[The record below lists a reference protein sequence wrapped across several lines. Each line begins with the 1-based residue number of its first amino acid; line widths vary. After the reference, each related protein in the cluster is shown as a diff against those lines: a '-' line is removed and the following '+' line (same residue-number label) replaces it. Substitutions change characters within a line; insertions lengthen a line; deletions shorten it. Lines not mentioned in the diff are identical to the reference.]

1 VGAACAAARKN
12 LKETRMRRF
21 ALPPAWCALSTATL
35 LCSLY
40 ANFARAQAPANA
52 ETNASPPQPAW
63 AAPNPEPPPDEREV
77 RERAWELR
85 SGSTTLGPAG
95 GIYVVDAASG
105 APKSF
110 RLQVVNEFFVLKD
123 YLYDGDKNRFSNSS
137 LALSVT
143 PIRYLELSAAM
154 TARSNRNSRG
164 EPESL
169 FSLGNLFIDVK
180 SWGEPTRGLSL
191 GGDVLV
197 AFRNGPNKAG
207 IDPAGTSVGL
217 RANLGLD
224 FRKLTSREAPLILRS
239 NFGYLFDNSAKM
251 MEPIEDA
258 RLDNLQDQGIA
269 LPNGDEY
276 RHLARRDERL
286 AFGVNRVDVFRLAL
300 GLEVPL
306 APSERFAIHP
316 IAEWQLDIPVNR
328 QGFDC
333 PYVTGPGGGKL
344 GGTDSCL
351 ADEGADTWPQR
362 VTAGVRM
369 YPGLPGL
376 SLLLAADL
384 GVGGTTNFV
393 QELAPTTPYRVVL
406 GAGWTADLQPPPPKV
421 VVKEVQVPIPAGVP
435 LGRVRGSIVEQGET
449 GVVVPNAK
457 VSFPGRDFSTL
468 LTGADG
474 TFLSYAFPPGQVQL
488 EIDADGYE
496 PGNCAAT
503 IQPEGGD
510 VALVCALAALPRVG
524 SASIQ
529 VLDLNGAPLAGVN
542 LVVTGGLGGVTD
554 VDGRLRL
561 KDLKPG
567 ELSAR
572 IEHPG
577 YLVSV
582 TPFPVKVREET
593 TVTIQLIPVPK
604 VASVRIQGAKIT
616 VKGTIFFAPNTA
628 VIEAR
633 STPLLT
639 EIANVL
645 IQHPELLQVE
655 VQGHTDDTG
664 SEARN
669 ASLSEER
676 ALAVRDWLSKA
687 GVERDRLIA
696 KGYGATKPLAP
707 NLTEQNRARNRRVEF
722 VVLQRAGQ

>member
-1 VGAACAAARKN
+1 
-12 LKETRMRRF
+12 MRRF
-21 ALPPAWCALSTATL
+21 ALPPAWCALTTATV

-40 ANFARAQAPANA
+40 ASSASAQVAPAPA
-52 ETNASPPQPAW
+52 SVETSASAPQPAAGAP
-63 AAPNPEPPPDEREV
+63 AAEALPDEQEM

-95 GIYVVDAASG
+95 GIYVLDAASG

-110 RLQVVNEFFVLKD
+110 RLQAVNEFFVLKD
-123 YLYDGDKNRFSNSS
+123 YLYDGDKDRFSNSS

-143 PIRYLELSAAM
+143 PVRYLELSAAM
-154 TARSNRNSRG
+154 TARSNRNSRA

-169 FSLGNLFIDVK
+169 FSVGNLFFDIK

-191 GGDVLV
+191 GGDVLI
-197 AFRNGPNKAG
+197 AFRSGPNNPG
-207 IDPAGTSVGL
+207 IDAAGTSVGL

-251 MEPIEDA
+251 VEPTEDQ
-258 RLDNLQDQGIA
+258 RLENLRQQGIA
-269 LPNGDEY
+269 LPGDDEY

-286 AFGVNRVDVFRLAL
+286 AFGINRVDVFRLAL

-306 APSERFAIHP
+306 APHERFAIHP

-333 PYVTGPGGGKL
+333 PYITGPGGGKL

-351 ADEGADTWPQR
+351 AVEGVDTWPQHIS
-362 VTAGVRM
+362 VGARM

-376 SLLLAADL
+376 SILLAADL

-421 VVKEVQVPIPAGVP
+421 VVKQVEVPIPAGVP
-435 LGRVRGSIVEQGET
+435 LGRIRGSIVEQGET
-449 GVVVPNAK
+449 GVVVPNAR
-457 VSFPGRDFSTL
+457 VGFPGREFTTL

-474 TFLSYAFPPGQVQL
+474 NFISYAFPPGQVQL
-488 EIDADGYE
+488 EIAADGYE

-510 VALVCALAALPRVG
+510 TALVCALAALPRVG
-524 SASIQ
+524 SANLQ
-529 VLDLNGAPLAGVN
+529 VLDASGAPLAGVHV
-542 LVVTGGLGGVTD
+542 VVTGGFGGITD
-554 VDGRLRL
+554 VEGRLRL

-567 ELSAR
+567 ELNAR

-582 TPFPVKVREET
+582 TPFTVKVREESS
-593 TVTIQLIPVPK
+593 VTIQLLPVPK
-604 VASVRIQGAKIT
+604 TASVKLQGAKIT
-616 VKGTIFFAPNTA
+616 VRGTIFFAPNTA
-628 VIEAR
+628 VIEGR

-639 EIANVL
+639 EIANLL

-669 ASLSEER
+669 GALSEDR
-676 ALAVRDWLSKA
+676 AAAVKEWLGKA

-696 KGYGATKPLAP
+696 KGYGASKPLAP

>member
-1 VGAACAAARKN
+1 V
-12 LKETRMRRF
+12 
-21 ALPPAWCALSTATL
+21 S
-35 LCSLY
+35 
-40 ANFARAQAPANA
+40 
-52 ETNASPPQPAW
+52 
-63 AAPNPEPPPDEREV
+63 
-77 RERAWELR
+77 
-85 SGSTTLGPAG
+85 
-95 GIYVVDAASG
+95 
-105 APKSF
+105 
-110 RLQVVNEFFVLKD
+110 EFFVLED
-123 YLYDGDKNRFSNSS
+123 YLYDGDKNRFANTSF
-137 LALSVT
+137 ALSVT
-143 PIRYLELSAAM
+143 PIKYLELSAAV
-154 TARSNRNSRG
+154 TTRSNRNSRG
-164 EPESL
+164 EPKSL
-169 FSLGNLFIDVK
+169 FAVGDLYFDIK
-180 SWGEPTRGLSL
+180 SWGEPTRGLSV
-191 GGDVLV
+191 GGDVLI
-197 AFRNGPNKAG
+197 AFRSGPNNPG
-207 IDPAGTSVGL
+207 IDAAGTSVGL

-224 FRKLTSREAPLILRS
+224 FRKLTSREAPLILRG

-251 MEPIEDA
+251 VEPVEDQ
-258 RLDNLQDQGIA
+258 RLENLQDQGIA
-269 LPNGDEY
+269 LPAADEY

-286 AFGVNRVDVFRLAL
+286 AFGINRVDVFRLAL

-306 APSERFAIHP
+306 APHERFAIHP
-316 IAEWQLDIPVNR
+316 IAEWQLDIPINR

-351 ADEGADTWPQR
+351 ADEGVDTWPQR
-362 VTAGVRM
+362 ITAGLRM

-376 SLLLAADL
+376 SVLLAADL

-421 VVKEVQVPIPAGVP
+421 VVKQVEVPIPAGVP
-435 LGRVRGSIVEQGET
+435 LGRIRGSIVEQGEQ

-457 VSFPGRDFSTL
+457 VAFPGREFSTL

-488 EIDADGYE
+488 EIEAEGYE

-524 SASIQ
+524 SANLQ
-529 VLDLNGAPLAGVN
+529 VLDANGAPLAGVN
-542 LVVTGGLGGVTD
+542 VVVTGGIGGITD
-554 VDGRLRL
+554 VEGRLRL
-561 KDLKPG
+561 KDLRPG

-577 YLVSV
+577 YLISV
-582 TPFPVKVREET
+582 TSFSVKAREESS
-593 TVTIQLIPVPK
+593 VTIQLLPVPK
-604 VASVRIQGAKIT
+604 TASVKLQGAKIT

-633 STPLLT
+633 STALLT
-639 EIANVL
+639 EIANLL

-669 ASLSEER
+669 AALSEDR
-676 ALAVRDWLSKA
+676 AAAVKDWLGKA
-687 GVERDRLIA
+687 GVERDRLMA

-707 NLTEQNRARNRRVEF
+707 NVTEQNRARNRRVEF

>member
-1 VGAACAAARKN
+1 
-12 LKETRMRRF
+12 MRRF
-21 ALPPAWCALSTATL
+21 ALPPAWCALTTATV

-40 ANFARAQAPANA
+40 ASSARAQVAPAPA
-52 ETNASPPQPAW
+52 SVETSASAPQPA
-63 AAPNPEPPPDEREV
+63 ADAPPADALPDERET
-77 RERAWELR
+77 RERAWALR

-95 GIYVVDAASG
+95 GIYVLDAASG

-123 YLYDGDKNRFSNSS
+123 YLYDGDKDRFSNSS

-143 PIRYLELSAAM
+143 PIEYLELSAAM
-154 TARSNRNSRG
+154 TARSNRNSRA
-164 EPESL
+164 EPASL
-169 FSLGNLFIDVK
+169 FSIGNLFFDIK

-191 GGDVLV
+191 GGDVLI
-197 AFRNGPNKAG
+197 AFRSGPDNPG
-207 IDPAGTSVGL
+207 IDAAGTSVGL

-251 MEPIEDA
+251 VESTEDQ
-258 RLDNLQDQGIA
+258 RLENLQEQGIA
-269 LPNGDEY
+269 LPAGDEY

-286 AFGVNRVDVFRLAL
+286 AFGINRVDVFRLAL

-306 APSERFAIHP
+306 APHERFAIHP

-333 PYVTGPGGGKL
+333 PYVTGPGGSKL

-351 ADEGADTWPQR
+351 ADEGVDTWPQR
-362 VTAGVRM
+362 ISAGVRM

-376 SLLLAADL
+376 SVLLAADL

-421 VVKEVQVPIPAGVP
+421 VVKQVEVPIPAGVP
-435 LGRVRGSIVEQGET
+435 LGRIRGSIVEQGEQ
-449 GVVVPNAK
+449 GVVVPNARIG
-457 VSFPGRDFSTL
+457 FPGREFSTL

-474 TFLSYAFPPGQVQL
+474 NFISCAFPPGQVQL
-488 EIDADGYE
+488 EVEADGYE

-524 SASIQ
+524 SANLQ
-529 VLDLNGAPLAGVN
+529 VLDANGAPLAGVN
-542 LVVTGGLGGVTD
+542 VVVTGGFGGITD
-554 VDGRLRL
+554 VEGRLRL

-567 ELSAR
+567 DLSAR

-582 TPFPVKVREET
+582 TPFSVRVREESS
-593 TVTIQLIPVPK
+593 VSIQLLPVPK
-604 VASVRIQGAKIT
+604 TASVKLQGAKIT

-628 VIEAR
+628 VIEGR

-639 EIANVL
+639 EIANLL

-676 ALAVRDWLSKA
+676 ASAVKDWLGKA

-707 NLTEQNRARNRRVEF
+707 NVTEQNRARNRRVEF